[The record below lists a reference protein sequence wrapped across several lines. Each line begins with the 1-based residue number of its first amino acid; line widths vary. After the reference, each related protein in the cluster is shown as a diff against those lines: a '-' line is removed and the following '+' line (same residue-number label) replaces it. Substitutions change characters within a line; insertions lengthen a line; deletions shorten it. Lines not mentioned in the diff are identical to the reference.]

1 MRLNSSLIT
10 ILLLTGSA
18 LFAGSEE
25 KRLTDAADVF
35 AEVMKTPDNAIPQ
48 GLIDKAQC
56 VVIVPGAKKAGFI
69 VGARYGRG
77 FVNCRQTGGIG
88 WTAPAAIRVEGGS
101 VGFQIGV
108 AETDVIM
115 LVMNERGMKRLLSS
129 KFTLGGDATAA
140 AGPVGRNA
148 TAETDATMRAE
159 ILTWS
164 RSRGLFAGVSLQG
177 ATLREDTSVNRVLYN
192 KEIPNADILT
202 KSVSAPAAANRLMSM
217 LNKYSGRK

>member
-1 MRLNSSLIT
+1 MRLNSRLFT
-10 ILLLTGSA
+10 LLFVAGSA
-18 LFAGSEE
+18 VYAGTEE
-25 KRLTDAADVF
+25 NRLTESASVF

-48 GLIDKAQC
+48 GLIDKAEC
-56 VVIVPGAKKAGFI
+56 IVIVPGSKKAGFI
-69 VGARYGRG
+69 LGARYGRG
-77 FVNCRQTGGIG
+77 FANCRKAGGVG

-115 LVMNERGMKRLLSS
+115 LIMNERGMKRLLSS
-129 KFTLGGDATAA
+129 KFTVGGDATAA

-192 KEIPNADILT
+192 KELPNSDILM
-202 KSVSAPAAANRLMSM
+202 KGIAPPASASELMSL